1 MVHQMDELKLIK
13 EFAIYLKDVAASFLS
28 NYGVVIVSF
37 LMTFIMSMLRTKK
50 QSGRSDWIESFMCAF
65 LTVGA
70 WSLLVYLELPEVLAV
85 GAGALIGYKGTA
97 FVNKQID
104 KWDGK

>member
-1 MVHQMDELKLIK
+1 MDEFKVV
-13 EFAIYLKDVAASFLS
+13 KDIAVSFLS
-28 NYGVVIVSF
+28 DYGKAILSF
-37 LMTFIMSMLRTKK
+37 LMAFIMSMLRTRKA
-50 QSGRSDWIESFMCAF
+50 SGKSDWIESFMCAF

-85 GAGALIGYKGTA
+85 GVGALVGYKGTS

-104 KWDGK
+104 KWDGKND